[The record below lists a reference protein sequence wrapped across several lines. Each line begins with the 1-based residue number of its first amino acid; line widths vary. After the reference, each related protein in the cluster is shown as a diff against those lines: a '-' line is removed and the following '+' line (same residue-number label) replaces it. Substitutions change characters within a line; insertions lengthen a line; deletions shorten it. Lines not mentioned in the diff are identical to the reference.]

1 MVEKRKKTRHTIRD
15 FVKKSHLLDKIYLE
29 IDIEHLIRA
38 RIVDLSLNGVGFEID
53 NLEENQIEKFRKLNA
68 MFVKIFFDSDAIFV
82 EVEKIWDI
90 ITEMDGRTVLKGGFQ
105 FTVIASEDRIK
116 LSKLIEEIRKTL

>member
-1 MVEKRKKTRHTIRD
+1 MDEKRKKTRHSIRD

-29 IDIEHLIRA
+29 IDIEHIIRA
-38 RIVDLSLNGVGFEID
+38 RVVDLSLKGVGFEID
-53 NLEENQIEKFRKLNA
+53 NLDEKHVEKFRKLSA
-68 MFVKIFFDSDAIFV
+68 MFVKIFFDSETIFV

-90 ITEMDGRTVLKGGFQ
+90 ITEIDGGTVLKGGFQ
-105 FTVIASEDRIK
+105 FSVIASEDRIK

>member
-1 MVEKRKKTRHTIRD
+1 VVEKRKKTRHSIRD

>member
-1 MVEKRKKTRHTIRD
+1 MVEKRKKTRHSIRD

-29 IDIEHLIRA
+29 IDIEHVIRA

-53 NLEENQIEKFRKLNA
+53 NLEESQIEKFRKLSA
-68 MFVKIFFDSDAIFV
+68 MFVKIFFDSDSIFV

-90 ITEMDGRTVLKGGFQ
+90 ITEVDGNMVLKGGFK
-105 FTVIASEDRIK
+105 FSVIASEDRIK
-116 LSKLIEEIRKTL
+116 LSKLIEEIRNTL